1 MVLTD
6 LLRFNLMGFPGGPVV
21 KNPLCDAGTKIPPAT
36 ELTKPAGRNWSLCAA
51 VIDPTED
58 RDPQPSPNAA
68 EVIN

>member
-1 MVLTD
+1 M
-6 LLRFNLMGFPGGPVV
+6 V

-36 ELTKPAGRNWSLCAA
+36 ELTKPAGRNWSLHAA